1 MAKWFGAE
9 AAVRAIHDVLLIFGF
24 GGYSETNPIEQRL
37 RDAIGLKIGDG
48 TGEIM
53 KLIIAREILGHRF
66 GPVV

>member
-1 MAKWFGAE
+1 MAKWFGGE
-9 AAVRAIHDVLLIFGF
+9 AAVRRIHDVLLIGF

-37 RDAIGLKIGDG
+37 RNAIGLKIGDG

-53 KLIIAREILGHRF
+53 KLIIAREILGHSF